1 MHTDR
6 VKYWRD
12 GTRLGQPAL
21 PPIVRITTRPEMR
34 QLWVRFKL
42 DICFYCSLFVNV
54 PILQIIYGFV
64 LDRMKKIALIA
75 NALKDQSQVMLGREA
90 GNSSRVRN

>member
-1 MHTDR
+1 M
-6 VKYWRD
+6 KYWRD

-34 QLWVRFKL
+34 FHGFSFKL
-42 DICFYCSLFVNV
+42 DICFLLLLFVNV
-54 PILQIIYGFV
+54 PLLQIIFGFV
-64 LDRMKKIALIA
+64 QDRMKKIALIA
-75 NALKDQSQVMLGREA
+75 NALRDQSQVMLGREA